1 MEQIEN
7 PDDLVAREQERRG
20 MPRCKVDADATLLV
34 LSTGAEMPCRIV
46 ELSLGG
52 CRVEMKQKV
61 SFGVAAAV
69 EVAFKIQGIAFRL
82 SGLTEWTAVKIAG
95 LSFGPMNTRRRD
107 DLVEVL
113 CEMEAKHAAEAQ
125 EQGHDEGPDQ
135 RLDQRPEQGAELETF
150 AGTAAHRGPVLVPR
164 SASVI
169 DRRAA
174 RATSADGFAS
184 PALEKPEKQPGQ
196 TQAEPP
202 RDRRMT
208 RRCEVDTSTVIY
220 LVKIGSKLHGKILD
234 LSLGGCRI
242 HTAERFPAGIY
253 TRVETEF
260 RLQGLPLRLAGVIQA
275 IHDRN
280 LVGVRFL
287 DVSPRKREQIAELI
301 DEIVEMRA
309 AAGTSE

>member
-1 MEQIEN
+1 MEDVEN

-34 LSTGAEMPCRIV
+34 PSTGLETPGRVV

-52 CRVEMKQKV
+52 CRIEMRQRV
-61 SFGVAAAV
+61 SIGVGAAV
-69 EVAFKIQGIAFRL
+69 EVTFKIRGVAFRL
-82 SGLTEWTAVKIAG
+82 GGMIEWTAGKIAG
-95 LSFGPMNTRRRD
+95 LSFGPMSSRRRD

-113 CEMEAKHAAEAQ
+113 CEVEFRHTAEAAKQ
-125 EQGHDEGPDQ
+125 NTALRAGASSAPSNGP
-135 RLDQRPEQGAELETF
+135 F
-150 AGTAAHRGPVLVPR
+150 LVPK
-164 SASVI
+164 SS
-169 DRRAA
+169 
-174 RATSADGFAS
+174 S
-184 PALEKPEKQPGQ
+184 PADPTGDAEMSTGDSESQITAPSILEKLEVQPA
-196 TQAEPP
+196 QAPSTPSRE
-202 RDRRMT
+202 RRIN
-208 RRCEVDTSTVIY
+208 RRCEVDTSAIIY
-220 LVKIGSKLHGKILD
+220 LVKMGSKIEGKILD

-242 HTAERFPAGIY
+242 QTAERFALGIY

-275 IHDRN
+275 IHSRN

-309 AAGTSE
+309 AERTSE